1 VQFLGIDP
9 TNNLDIHY
17 PAIESFIMLSITPA
31 VTSSQ
36 DSPIVITDLT
46 ISFESTTSSLY
57 SNSTLETKDWYRI
70 EKDLYLHALAEHS
83 AWLHV
88 AQAKEE
94 ELTSSHLVVTDV
106 RVGEPPSAIDIKDA
120 WESRPAGL
128 WVRRSNYTCNIQ
140 HVVTGIDVLFGIDAI
155 DPRLHWSLLREPLQ
169 LKDASPEIPIARPT
183 IRRGWP
189 KPSSEQSILRARED
203 GSFKIVQ
210 ISDTHM
216 VTGVGT
222 CKDAIDADGRPLPE
236 SEADPLTVKFMEAI
250 LDVEK
255 PDLVVLTG
263 DQLHHD
269 ILDSQTT
276 LFKVVAPIIERSIP
290 WAVVFGN
297 HDSEGDFALSR
308 E

>member
-1 VQFLGIDP
+1 M
-9 TNNLDIHY
+9 
-17 PAIESFIMLSITPA
+17 SSIKPY

-36 DSPIVITDLT
+36 ESPVVITDLT
-46 ISFESTTSSLY
+46 ISFRSPTSSLH
-57 SNSTLETKDWYRI
+57 SDSTLKTKDWYRI
-70 EKDLYLHALAEHS
+70 EKDLYLHALDEQS

-106 RVGEPPSAIDIKDA
+106 RVGEPSSADDARDA

-128 WVRRSNYTCNIQ
+128 WVRRSNYTGDIR
-140 HVVTGIDVLFGIDAI
+140 HAITGIDVLFGVDAI
-155 DPRLHWSLLREPLQ
+155 DPRMQWNLLRESFQ
-169 LKDASPEIPIARPT
+169 LKDVSPELPIARPT
-183 IRRGWP
+183 IRRGRP
-189 KPSSEQSILRARED
+189 DPNSKQSTLRAHEN

-210 ISDTHM
+210 FSDTHM
-216 VTGVGT
+216 VTGVGS
-222 CKDAIDADGRPLPE
+222 CKDAIDADGQSLPE

-276 LFKVVAPIIERSIP
+276 LFKVVAPIIKRSIP
-290 WAVVFGN
+290 WAAIFGN
-297 HDSEGDFALSR
+297 HDSEGDFAIPR